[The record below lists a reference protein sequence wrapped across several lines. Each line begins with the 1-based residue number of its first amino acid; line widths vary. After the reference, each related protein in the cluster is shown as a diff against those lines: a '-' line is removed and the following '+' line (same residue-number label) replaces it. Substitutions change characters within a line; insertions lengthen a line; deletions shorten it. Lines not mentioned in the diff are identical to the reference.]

1 MNTQRNSVTLLVI
14 FGAFLGL
21 PLGCSTLRDATNSR
35 SSESAPAKISA
46 EDLYKTFQSNEV
58 AAADRYKGKTLTVSG
73 MLGNMGEAMGSTY
86 VFLVDDHQ
94 TPMVECFFAD
104 EQKDSLSRLKKGQTV
119 SIKGTCKGL
128 LGVVDLE
135 DCVIQ

>member
-14 FGAFLGL
+14 CVIWLVL
-21 PLGCSTLRDATNSR
+21 TLGCSTLREGTNSR
-35 SSESAPAKISA
+35 SSQSAPTNISA
-46 EDLYKTFQSNEV
+46 EDLYKTFQSNGV

-86 VFLVDDHQ
+86 VFLIDDHQ
-94 TPMVECFFAD
+94 TPMVECFFSDA
-104 EQKDSLSRLKKGQTV
+104 QKDSLSRLKKGQTV
-119 SIKGTCKGL
+119 SIKGTCTGL